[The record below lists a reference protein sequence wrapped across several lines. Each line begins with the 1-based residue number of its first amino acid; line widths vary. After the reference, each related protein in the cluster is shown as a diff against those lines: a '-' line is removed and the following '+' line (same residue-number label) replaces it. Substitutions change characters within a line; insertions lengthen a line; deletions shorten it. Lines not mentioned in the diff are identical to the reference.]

1 MKLLLLMIG
10 LSSFMFAEV
19 LKISYS
25 RSSDEPYVLID
36 KRQLTGGVLKEIMD
50 ALSVQSGIK
59 MEYVLVPRRN
69 QDMEMKTGNID
80 GMCLINSDE
89 IVNSNEYLWSNS
101 LYEEEDVLIVRKSDA
116 QSLQN
121 IDSLIG
127 RKIGTLQA
135 HSYPGLE
142 PYFENKSI
150 ERVENK
156 KLINNM
162 NQLRFGVIDAAIG
175 TKLAVGYCLKKQKM
189 ENMLMVSKNII
200 DKQDLHCAFRKEKS
214 LSLKKINSALAK
226 LKEQGVID
234 KIIRKYRA
242 SL

>member
-1 MKLLLLMIG
+1 MRTFLLIISITSI
-10 LSSFMFAEV
+10 LSAEV
-19 LKISYS
+19 LKISFS
-25 RSSDEPYVLID
+25 RSKEEPYVFID
-36 KRQLTGGVLKEIMD
+36 KRELTGGVLKEIMD

-69 QDMEMKTGNID
+69 QEMEMKTGNID

-89 IVNSNEYLWSNS
+89 IVNSSEYLWSNS

-121 IDSLIG
+121 IDSLLG
-127 RKIGTLQA
+127 RKLGTLQG
-135 HSYPGLE
+135 HSYPGLK

-175 TKLAVGYCLKKQKM
+175 TKLAVGHCIKKQKM
-189 ENMLMVSKNII
+189 ENMLIVSKNII

-214 LSLKKINSALAK
+214 ASLKKINSTLVK